1 MPTTINLESAN
12 LTGVQSLPQPID
24 FKRKSCY
31 HVAIAYNIHFARL
44 KDKGLLNCVNTQESY
59 LKLDPTFPAKMIRQR
74 KNSTTTTANPNAS
87 FYLNQN
93 TADSQQNQNKKE

>member
-1 MPTTINLESAN
+1 
-12 LTGVQSLPQPID
+12 
-24 FKRKSCY
+24 
-31 HVAIAYNIHFARL
+31 
-44 KDKGLLNCVNTQESY
+44 